1 MCDRFPGFAF
11 TTGRANCTAAAKRTC
26 DPCRWATPRRR
37 DPDVAEGGW
46 PWLTRTSSP
55 AAAPCRG
62 CSISPTARRPT
73 RSCKRSLPPISD
85 AIEKYC
91 GRRFVSHAYDEL
103 YNGNGDRRLLLRQ
116 YPIQSVQS
124 VRYRPVT
131 VLKVINNNTVLNQQ
145 ARVQVT
151 STGLQLLADRRPA
164 SPTTETLL
172 TWAAYPTL
180 NALANAVTA
189 LGNGWAAQIVGD
201 AGPTGDYGLWPSADL
216 YVAGSYG
223 DPLEGAGVQT
233 SQGNLTARGQNAEL
247 KMHTY
252 ELAGYQWDARGWL
265 LRAIPYTDPELLHPE
280 DLIWPVGVNN
290 FRVQYTAG
298 YSTIPEAVQEACA
311 RWVAIAYNLTLRD
324 PALAEPGRVGAIS
337 QTWRPTCSTS
347 NRRRPP
353 SAAGALPA
361 PHGRQRPGMIPS
373 YADPFLSPSPLWGRG
388 GVRGRWL
395 VVNFHPSSPALAPQ
409 GGGGK
414 RSPNA
419 GEP

>member
-1 MCDRFPGFAF
+1 MANVKDLITSARAVQGMQYFAGNA
-11 TTGRANCTAAAKRTC
+11 TTNAVLQT
-26 DPCRWATPRRR
+26 
-37 DPDVAEGGW
+37 
-46 PWLTRTSSP
+46 LITS
-55 AAAPCRG
+55 
-62 CSISPTARRPT
+62 
-73 RSCKRSLPPISD
+73 ISD

-91 GRRFVSHAYDEL
+91 GRRFVSRSWDEL

-131 VLKVINNNTVLNQQ
+131 VLKVINNNTLLNQQ

-151 STGLQLLADRRPA
+151 SAGLQLWRSA
-164 SPTTETLL
+164 SGVAVSETPL

-180 NALANAVTA
+180 NALANAVSA

-223 DPLEGAGVQT
+223 DPLEGIGVQT

-247 KMHTY
+247 KLHTY

-298 YSTIPEAVQEACA
+298 YTAIPEAIQEACA

-324 PALAEPGRVGAIS
+324 PSVASQAASGAFS
-337 QTWRPTCSTS
+337 QTWRPDLPDHQP
-347 NRRRPP
+347 PP
-353 SAAGALPA
+353 SIRSL
-361 PHGRQRPGMIPS
+361 
-373 YADPFLSPSPLWGRG
+373 
-388 GVRGRWL
+388 
-395 VVNFHPSSPALAPQ
+395 LAPYRRHTVATDQ
-409 GGGGK
+409 G
-414 RSPNA
+414 
-419 GEP
+419 